1 MSCII
6 LISMISKYSDLTI
19 KQFLNC
25 KLISEMQ
32 SDPIDKN
39 VRLLAEV
46 SGKSVDEI
54 ESLPITELKAKL
66 KHLANIED
74 LGEVGKV
81 RMKFKVKGKSF
92 KVIWRTQDLTSGQYI
107 DVSHFTKEP
116 EQIIYNIH
124 NILAAICVP
133 MKYGLIQQK
142 YDGTKHKDIADL
154 LYNHMTIAQA
164 YPIMLFFCR
173 YYEELDKAILTYLV
187 EEGKKTLKEVEAH
200 FTQSTVG

>member
-1 MSCII
+1 M
-6 LISMISKYSDLTI
+6 
-19 KQFLNC
+19 
-25 KLISEMQ
+25 E

-39 VRLLAEV
+39 VRLLAEM

-54 ESLPITELKAKL
+54 ESLPISELKEKL

-81 RMKFKVKGKSF
+81 RMKFKVKGKYF
-92 KVIWRTQDLTSGQYI
+92 KVIWKTQDLTSGQYI
-107 DVSHFTKEP
+107 DVSHFTKDP
-116 EQIIYNIH
+116 QQIIYNIH

-142 YDGTKHKDIADL
+142 YDGAKHKDIADL

-173 YYEELDKAILTYLV
+173 YYEELDKAILTYLA
-187 EEGKKTLKEVEAH
+187 EEAKKTLKVVEEH

>member
-1 MSCII
+1 
-6 LISMISKYSDLTI
+6 MISKYSDLTI

-32 SDPIDKN
+32 TDPIDRN

-54 ESLPITELKAKL
+54 ESLPLTELKAKL
-66 KHLANIED
+66 KYLANIED

-92 KVIWRTQDLTSGQYI
+92 KVIWKTQELTSGQYI

-116 EQIIYNIH
+116 EKIIYNIH
-124 NILAAICVP
+124 NILAAISVP

-142 YDGTKHKDIADL
+142 YDGAKHKDIADL

-173 YYEELDKAILTYLV
+173 YYEELDSNILTYLV
-187 EEGKKTLKEVEAH
+187 EEGKKALKEVEAH
-200 FTQSTVG
+200 FSQNTVG

>member
-1 MSCII
+1 
-6 LISMISKYSDLTI
+6 MISKYSDLTI

-32 SDPIDKN
+32 TDPIDRN

-46 SGKSVDEI
+46 SGKTVDEI
-54 ESLPITELKAKL
+54 ESLPLTELKAKL
-66 KHLANIED
+66 KYLANIED

-92 KVIWRTQDLTSGQYI
+92 KVIWKTQELTSGQYI

-116 EQIIYNIH
+116 DKIIYNIH
-124 NILAAICVP
+124 NILAAISVP

-142 YDGTKHKDIADL
+142 YDGAKHKDIADL

-173 YYEELDKAILTYLV
+173 YYEELDSNILTYLV
-187 EEGKKTLKEVEAH
+187 EEGKKALKEVEAH
-200 FTQSTVG
+200 FTQNTVG

>member
-1 MSCII
+1 
-6 LISMISKYSDLTI
+6 MISKYSDLTI

-32 SDPIDKN
+32 TDPIDRN

-46 SGKSVDEI
+46 SGKTVDEI
-54 ESLPITELKAKL
+54 ESLPLTELKAKL
-66 KHLANIED
+66 KYLANIED

-92 KVIWRTQDLTSGQYI
+92 KVIWKTQELTSGQYI

-116 EQIIYNIH
+116 DKIIYNIH
-124 NILAAICVP
+124 NILAAISVP

-142 YDGTKHKDIADL
+142 YDGAKHKDIADL

-173 YYEELDKAILTYLV
+173 YYEELDSNILTYLV
-187 EEGKKTLKEVEAH
+187 EEGKKALKEVEAH
-200 FTQSTVG
+200 FTPNTVG

>member
-1 MSCII
+1 
-6 LISMISKYSDLTI
+6 MISKYSDLTI

-32 SDPIDKN
+32 TDPIDRN

-54 ESLPITELKAKL
+54 ESLPLTELKAKL
-66 KHLANIED
+66 KYLANIED

-92 KVIWRTQDLTSGQYI
+92 KVIWKTQELTSGQYI

-116 EQIIYNIH
+116 DKIIYNIH
-124 NILAAICVP
+124 NILAAISVS

-142 YDGTKHKDIADL
+142 YDGAKHKDIADL

-173 YYEELDKAILTYLV
+173 YYEELDSNILTYLV
-187 EEGKKTLKEVEAH
+187 EEGKKALKEVEAH
-200 FTQSTVG
+200 FTPNTVG

>member
-1 MSCII
+1 MVACI

-74 LGEVGKV
+74 SGEVGKV

-92 KVIWRTQDLTSGQYI
+92 KVIWKTQDLTSGQYI

-116 EQIIYNIH
+116 KQIIYNIH

-187 EEGKKTLKEVEAH
+187 EEGKKTLKVVEER
-200 FTQSTVG
+200 FTVG

>member
-1 MSCII
+1 
-6 LISMISKYSDLTI
+6 
-19 KQFLNC
+19 
-25 KLISEMQ
+25 MQ
-32 SDPIDKN
+32 TDPIDRN

-54 ESLPITELKAKL
+54 ESLPLTELKAKL
-66 KHLANIED
+66 KYLANIED

-92 KVIWRTQDLTSGQYI
+92 KVIWKTQELTSGQYI

-116 EQIIYNIH
+116 DKIIYNIH
-124 NILAAICVP
+124 NILAAISVP

-142 YDGTKHKDIADL
+142 YDGAKHKDIADL

-164 YPIMLFFCR
+164 YPIMLFFCKFFA
-173 YYEELDKAILTYLV
+173 ELDSNILTYLV
-187 EEGKKTLKEVEAH
+187 EEGKKALKEVEAH
-200 FTQSTVG
+200 FSQNTVG

>member
-1 MSCII
+1 
-6 LISMISKYSDLTI
+6 MISKYSDLTI

-32 SDPIDKN
+32 TDPIDRN

-54 ESLPITELKAKL
+54 ESLPLTELKAKL
-66 KHLANIED
+66 KYLANIED

-92 KVIWRTQDLTSGQYI
+92 KVIWKTQELTSGQYI

-116 EQIIYNIH
+116 DKIIYNIH
-124 NILAAICVP
+124 NILAAISVP

-142 YDGTKHKDIADL
+142 YDGAKHKDIADL

-173 YYEELDKAILTYLV
+173 YYEELDSNILTYLV
-187 EEGKKTLKEVEAH
+187 EEGKKALKEVEAH
-200 FTQSTVG
+200 FTPNTVG

>member
-1 MSCII
+1 
-6 LISMISKYSDLTI
+6 MISKYSDLTI

-32 SDPIDKN
+32 TDPIDRN

-54 ESLPITELKAKL
+54 ESLPLTELKAKL
-66 KHLANIED
+66 KYLANIED

-92 KVIWRTQDLTSGQYI
+92 KVIWKTQELTSGQYI

-116 EQIIYNIH
+116 DKIIYNIH
-124 NILAAICVP
+124 NILAAISVP

-142 YDGTKHKDIADL
+142 YDGAKHKDIADL

-164 YPIMLFFCR
+164 YPIMLFFCK
-173 YYEELDKAILTYLV
+173 YYEELDSNILTYLV
-187 EEGKKTLKEVEAH
+187 EEGKKALKEVEAH
-200 FTQSTVG
+200 FTPNTVG

>member
-1 MSCII
+1 
-6 LISMISKYSDLTI
+6 MISKYSDLTI

-32 SDPIDKN
+32 TDPIDRN

-54 ESLPITELKAKL
+54 ESLPLTELKAKL
-66 KHLANIED
+66 KYLANIED

-92 KVIWRTQDLTSGQYI
+92 KVIWKTQELTSGQYI

-116 EQIIYNIH
+116 DKIIYNIH
-124 NILAAICVP
+124 NILAAISIP

-142 YDGTKHKDIADL
+142 YDGAKHKDIADL

-173 YYEELDKAILTYLV
+173 YYEELDSNILTYLV
-187 EEGKKTLKEVEAH
+187 EEGKKALKEVEAH
-200 FTQSTVG
+200 FTPNTVG

>member
-1 MSCII
+1 
-6 LISMISKYSDLTI
+6 MISKYSDLTI

-32 SDPIDKN
+32 TDPIDRN

-46 SGKSVDEI
+46 SGKTVDEI
-54 ESLPITELKAKL
+54 ESLPLTELKAKL
-66 KHLANIED
+66 KYLANIED

-81 RMKFKVKGKSF
+81 KMKFKVKGKSF
-92 KVIWRTQDLTSGQYI
+92 KVIWKTQELTSGQYI

-116 EQIIYNIH
+116 DKIIYNIH
-124 NILAAICVP
+124 NILAAISVP

-142 YDGTKHKDIADL
+142 YDGAKHKDIADL

-173 YYEELDKAILTYLV
+173 YYEELDSNILTYLV
-187 EEGKKTLKEVEAH
+187 EEGKKALKEVEAH
-200 FTQSTVG
+200 FTPNTVG

>member
-1 MSCII
+1 
-6 LISMISKYSDLTI
+6 MISKYSDLTI

-32 SDPIDKN
+32 TDPIDRN

-54 ESLPITELKAKL
+54 ESLPLTELKAKL
-66 KHLANIED
+66 KYLANIED

-92 KVIWRTQDLTSGQYI
+92 KVIWKTQELTSGQYI

-116 EQIIYNIH
+116 DKIIYNIH
-124 NILAAICVP
+124 NNLAAISVP

-142 YDGTKHKDIADL
+142 YDGAKHKDIADL

-173 YYEELDKAILTYLV
+173 YFAELDSNILTFLV
-187 EEGKKTLKEVEAH
+187 EEGKKALKEVEAH
-200 FTQSTVG
+200 FTPNTVG

>member
-1 MSCII
+1 
-6 LISMISKYSDLTI
+6 MISKYSDLTI

-32 SDPIDKN
+32 TDPIDRN

-54 ESLPITELKAKL
+54 ESLPLTELKAKL
-66 KHLANIED
+66 KYLANIED

-81 RMKFKVKGKSF
+81 KMKFKVKGKWF
-92 KVIWRTQDLTSGQYI
+92 KVIWKTQELTSGQYI

-116 EQIIYNIH
+116 DKIIYNIH
-124 NILAAICVP
+124 NILAAISVP

-142 YDGTKHKDIADL
+142 YDGAKHKDIADL

-173 YYEELDKAILTYLV
+173 YYEELDSNILTYLV
-187 EEGKKTLKEVEAH
+187 EEGKKALKEVEAH
-200 FTQSTVG
+200 FTPNTVG

>member
-1 MSCII
+1 
-6 LISMISKYSDLTI
+6 MISKYSDLTI

-32 SDPIDKN
+32 TDPIDRN

-46 SGKSVDEI
+46 SGKTVDEI
-54 ESLPITELKAKL
+54 ESLPLTELKAKL
-66 KHLANIED
+66 KYLANIED

-92 KVIWRTQDLTSGQYI
+92 KVIWKTQELTSGQYI

-116 EQIIYNIH
+116 DKIIYNIH
-124 NILAAICVP
+124 NILAAISVP

-142 YDGTKHKDIADL
+142 YDGAKHKDIADL

-173 YYEELDKAILTYLV
+173 YFEELDSNILTYLV
-187 EEGKKTLKEVEAH
+187 EEGKKALKEVEAH
-200 FTQSTVG
+200 FTPNTVG

>member
-1 MSCII
+1 
-6 LISMISKYSDLTI
+6 MISKYSDLTI

-32 SDPIDKN
+32 TDPIDRN

-46 SGKSVDEI
+46 SGKTVDEV
-54 ESLPITELKAKL
+54 ESLPLTELKAKL
-66 KHLANIED
+66 KYLANIED

-81 RMKFKVKGKSF
+81 KMKFKVKGKSF
-92 KVIWRTQDLTSGQYI
+92 KVIWKTQELTSGQYI

-116 EQIIYNIH
+116 DKIIYNIH
-124 NILAAICVP
+124 NILAAISVP

-142 YDGTKHKDIADL
+142 YDGAKHKDIADL

-173 YYEELDKAILTYLV
+173 YYEELDSNILTYLV
-187 EEGKKTLKEVEAH
+187 EEGKKALKEVEAH
-200 FTQSTVG
+200 FTPNTVG

>member
-1 MSCII
+1 
-6 LISMISKYSDLTI
+6 MISKYSDLTI

-32 SDPIDKN
+32 TDPIDRN

-54 ESLPITELKAKL
+54 ESLPLTELKAKL
-66 KHLANIED
+66 KYLANIED

-92 KVIWRTQDLTSGQYI
+92 KVIWKTQELTSGQYI

-116 EQIIYNIH
+116 DKIIYNIH
-124 NILAAICVP
+124 NILAAISVP

-142 YDGTKHKDIADL
+142 YDGAKHKDIADL

-173 YYEELDKAILTYLV
+173 YYEELDSNILTYLV
-187 EEGKKTLKEVEAH
+187 EEGKKALKEVEAH
-200 FTQSTVG
+200 FTQNTVG

>member
-1 MSCII
+1 
-6 LISMISKYSDLTI
+6 MISKYSDLTI

-32 SDPIDKN
+32 TDPIDRN

-46 SGKSVDEI
+46 SGKTVDEV
-54 ESLPITELKAKL
+54 ESLPLTELKAKL
-66 KHLANIED
+66 KYLANIED

-92 KVIWRTQDLTSGQYI
+92 KVIWKTQELTSGQYI

-116 EQIIYNIH
+116 DKIIYNIH
-124 NILAAICVP
+124 NILAAISVP

-142 YDGTKHKDIADL
+142 YDGAKHKDIADL

-173 YYEELDKAILTYLV
+173 YFAELDSNILTYLV
-187 EEGKKTLKEVEAH
+187 EEGKRALKEVEAH
-200 FTQSTVG
+200 FSQNTVG

>member
-1 MSCII
+1 
-6 LISMISKYSDLTI
+6 MISKYSDLTI

-32 SDPIDKN
+32 TDPIDRN

-46 SGKSVDEI
+46 SGKTVDEI
-54 ESLPITELKAKL
+54 ESLPLTELKAKL
-66 KHLANIED
+66 KYLANIED

-92 KVIWRTQDLTSGQYI
+92 KVIWKTQELTSGQYI

-116 EQIIYNIH
+116 DKIIYNIH
-124 NILAAICVP
+124 NILAAISVP

-142 YDGTKHKDIADL
+142 YDGAKHKDIADL

-173 YYEELDKAILTYLV
+173 YYEELDSNILTYLV
-187 EEGKKTLKEVEAH
+187 EEGKKALKEVEAH
-200 FTQSTVG
+200 FTTNTVG

>member
-1 MSCII
+1 
-6 LISMISKYSDLTI
+6 MISKYSDLTI

-32 SDPIDKN
+32 TDPIDRN

-54 ESLPITELKAKL
+54 ESLPLTELKAKL
-66 KHLANIED
+66 KYLANIED

-81 RMKFKVKGKSF
+81 KMKFKVKGKSF
-92 KVIWRTQDLTSGQYI
+92 KVIWKTQELTSGQYI

-116 EQIIYNIH
+116 DKIIYNIH
-124 NILAAICVP
+124 NILAAISVP

-142 YDGTKHKDIADL
+142 YDGAKHKDIADL

-164 YPIMLFFCR
+164 YPIMLFFCKFFA
-173 YYEELDKAILTYLV
+173 ELDSNILTYLV
-187 EEGKKTLKEVEAH
+187 EEGKRALKEVEAH
-200 FTQSTVG
+200 FSQNTVG

>member
-1 MSCII
+1 
-6 LISMISKYSDLTI
+6 MISKYSDLTI

-32 SDPIDKN
+32 TDPIDRN

-46 SGKSVDEI
+46 SGKTVDEI
-54 ESLPITELKAKL
+54 ESLPLTELKAKL
-66 KHLANIED
+66 KYLANIED

-81 RMKFKVKGKSF
+81 KMKFKVKGKSF
-92 KVIWRTQDLTSGQYI
+92 KVIWKTQELTSGQYI

-116 EQIIYNIH
+116 DKIIYNIH
-124 NILAAICVP
+124 NILAAISVP

-142 YDGTKHKDIADL
+142 YDGAKHKDIADL

-173 YYEELDKAILTYLV
+173 YYEELDSNILTFLV
-187 EEGKKTLKEVEAH
+187 EEGKKALKEVEAH
-200 FTQSTVG
+200 FTQNTVG

>member
-1 MSCII
+1 
-6 LISMISKYSDLTI
+6 MISKYSDLTI

-32 SDPIDKN
+32 TDPIDRN

-54 ESLPITELKAKL
+54 ESLPLTELKAKL
-66 KHLANIED
+66 KYLANIED

-92 KVIWRTQDLTSGQYI
+92 KVIWKTQELTSGQYI

-116 EQIIYNIH
+116 DKIIYNIH
-124 NILAAICVP
+124 NILAAISVP

-142 YDGTKHKDIADL
+142 YDGAKHKDIADL

-164 YPIMLFFCR
+164 YPIMLFFCKFFA
-173 YYEELDKAILTYLV
+173 ELDSNILTYLV
-187 EEGKKTLKEVEAH
+187 EEGKRALKEVEAH
-200 FTQSTVG
+200 FSQNTVG

>member
-1 MSCII
+1 
-6 LISMISKYSDLTI
+6 MISKYSDLTI

-32 SDPIDKN
+32 TDPIDRN

-46 SGKSVDEI
+46 SGKTVDEI
-54 ESLPITELKAKL
+54 ESLPLTELKAKL
-66 KHLANIED
+66 KYLANIED

-81 RMKFKVKGKSF
+81 RMNFKVKGKSF
-92 KVIWRTQDLTSGQYI
+92 KVIWKTQELTSGQYI

-116 EQIIYNIH
+116 DKIIYNIH
-124 NILAAICVP
+124 NILAAISVP

-142 YDGTKHKDIADL
+142 YDGAKHKDIADL

-164 YPIMLFFCR
+164 YPIMLFFCK
-173 YYEELDKAILTYLV
+173 YYEELDSNILTYLV
-187 EEGKKTLKEVEAH
+187 EEGKKALKEVEAH
-200 FTQSTVG
+200 FTQNTVG

>member
-1 MSCII
+1 
-6 LISMISKYSDLTI
+6 MISKYSDLTI

-32 SDPIDKN
+32 TDPIDRN

-54 ESLPITELKAKL
+54 ESLPLTELKAKL
-66 KHLANIED
+66 KYLANIED

-81 RMKFKVKGKSF
+81 KMKFKVKGKSF
-92 KVIWRTQDLTSGQYI
+92 KVIWKTQELTSGQYI

-116 EQIIYNIH
+116 DKIIYNIH
-124 NILAAICVP
+124 NILAAISVP

-142 YDGTKHKDIADL
+142 YDGAKHKDIADL

-173 YYEELDKAILTYLV
+173 YYEELDSNILTYLV
-187 EEGKKTLKEVEAH
+187 EEGKKALKEVEAH
-200 FTQSTVG
+200 FTQNTVG

>member
-1 MSCII
+1 
-6 LISMISKYSDLTI
+6 MISKYSDLTI

-32 SDPIDKN
+32 TDPIDRN

-46 SGKSVDEI
+46 SGKTVDEV
-54 ESLPITELKAKL
+54 ESLPLTELKAKL
-66 KHLANIED
+66 KYLANIED

-81 RMKFKVKGKSF
+81 KMKFKVKGKWF
-92 KVIWRTQDLTSGQYI
+92 KVIWKTQELTSGQYI

-116 EQIIYNIH
+116 DKIIYNIH
-124 NILAAICVP
+124 NILAAISVP

-142 YDGTKHKDIADL
+142 YDGAKHKDIADL

-173 YYEELDKAILTYLV
+173 YYEELDSNILTYLV
-187 EEGKKTLKEVEAH
+187 EEGKKALKEVEAH
-200 FTQSTVG
+200 FTQNTVG

>member
-1 MSCII
+1 
-6 LISMISKYSDLTI
+6 MISKYSDLTI

-32 SDPIDKN
+32 TDPIDRN

-46 SGKSVDEI
+46 SGKTVDEI
-54 ESLPITELKAKL
+54 ESLPLTELKAKL
-66 KHLANIED
+66 KYLANIED

-81 RMKFKVKGKSF
+81 KMKFKVKGKSF
-92 KVIWRTQDLTSGQYI
+92 KVIWKTQELTSGQYI

-116 EQIIYNIH
+116 DKIIYNIH
-124 NILAAICVP
+124 NILAAISVP

-142 YDGTKHKDIADL
+142 YDGAKHKDIADL

-173 YYEELDKAILTYLV
+173 YYEELDSNILTYLV
-187 EEGKKTLKEVEAH
+187 EEGKKALKEVEAH
-200 FTQSTVG
+200 FTQNTVG

>member
-1 MSCII
+1 
-6 LISMISKYSDLTI
+6 MISKYSDLTI

-32 SDPIDKN
+32 TDPIDRN

-54 ESLPITELKAKL
+54 ESLPLTELKAKL
-66 KHLANIED
+66 KYLANIED

-81 RMKFKVKGKSF
+81 RMKFKVKGKWF
-92 KVIWRTQDLTSGQYI
+92 KVIWKTQELTSGQYI

-116 EQIIYNIH
+116 DKIIYNIH
-124 NILAAICVP
+124 NILAAISVP

-142 YDGTKHKDIADL
+142 YDGAKHKDIAEL

-173 YYEELDKAILTYLV
+173 YYEELDSNILTYLV
-187 EEGKKTLKEVEAH
+187 EEGKKALKEVEAH
-200 FTQSTVG
+200 FTQNTVG

>member
-1 MSCII
+1 
-6 LISMISKYSDLTI
+6 MISKYSDLTI

-32 SDPIDKN
+32 TDPIDRN

-46 SGKSVDEI
+46 SGKTVDEI
-54 ESLPITELKAKL
+54 ESLPLTELKAKL
-66 KHLANIED
+66 KYLANIED

-92 KVIWRTQDLTSGQYI
+92 KVIWKTQELTSGQYI

-116 EQIIYNIH
+116 DKIIYNIH
-124 NILAAICVP
+124 NILAAISVP

-142 YDGTKHKDIADL
+142 YDGAKHKDIAEL

-173 YYEELDKAILTYLV
+173 YYEELDSNILTFLV
-187 EEGKKTLKEVEAH
+187 EEGKKALKEVEAH
-200 FTQSTVG
+200 FTQNTVG

>member
-1 MSCII
+1 
-6 LISMISKYSDLTI
+6 MISKYSDLTI

-32 SDPIDKN
+32 TDPIDRN

-54 ESLPITELKAKL
+54 ESLPLTELKAKL
-66 KHLANIED
+66 KYLANIED

-92 KVIWRTQDLTSGQYI
+92 KVIWKTQELTSGQYI

-116 EQIIYNIH
+116 DKIIYNIH
-124 NILAAICVP
+124 NILAAISVP

-142 YDGTKHKDIADL
+142 YDGAKHKDIADL

-164 YPIMLFFCR
+164 YPIMLFFCKFFA
-173 YYEELDKAILTYLV
+173 ELDSNILTYLV
-187 EEGKKTLKEVEAH
+187 EEGKKALKEVEAH
-200 FTQSTVG
+200 FSQNTVG

>member
-1 MSCII
+1 
-6 LISMISKYSDLTI
+6 MISKYSDLTI

-32 SDPIDKN
+32 TDPIDRN

-46 SGKSVDEI
+46 SGKTVDEI
-54 ESLPITELKAKL
+54 ESLPLTELKAKL
-66 KHLANIED
+66 KYLANIED

-81 RMKFKVKGKSF
+81 KMKFKVKGKWF
-92 KVIWRTQDLTSGQYI
+92 KVIWKTQELTSGQYI

-116 EQIIYNIH
+116 DKIIYNIH
-124 NILAAICVP
+124 NILAAISVP

-142 YDGTKHKDIADL
+142 YDGAKHKDIADL

-173 YYEELDKAILTYLV
+173 YYEELDSNILTYLV
-187 EEGKKTLKEVEAH
+187 EEGKKALKEVEAH
-200 FTQSTVG
+200 FTPNTVG

>member
-1 MSCII
+1 
-6 LISMISKYSDLTI
+6 MISKYSDLTI

-32 SDPIDKN
+32 TDPIDRN

-54 ESLPITELKAKL
+54 ESLPLTELKAKL
-66 KHLANIED
+66 KYLANIED

-92 KVIWRTQDLTSGQYI
+92 KVIWKTQELTSGQYI

-116 EQIIYNIH
+116 DKIIYNIH
-124 NILAAICVP
+124 NILAAISVP

-142 YDGTKHKDIADL
+142 YDGAKHKDISDL

-173 YYEELDKAILTYLV
+173 YYEELDSNILTYLV
-187 EEGKKTLKEVEAH
+187 EEGKKALKEVEAH
-200 FTQSTVG
+200 FTPNTVG

>member
-1 MSCII
+1 
-6 LISMISKYSDLTI
+6 
-19 KQFLNC
+19 
-25 KLISEMQ
+25 MQ

-92 KVIWRTQDLTSGQYI
+92 KVIWKTQDLTSGQYI

-187 EEGKKTLKEVEAH
+187 EESQKTLKVVEER

>member
-1 MSCII
+1 
-6 LISMISKYSDLTI
+6 MISKYSDLTI

-32 SDPIDKN
+32 TDPIDRN

-54 ESLPITELKAKL
+54 ESLPLTELKAKL
-66 KHLANIED
+66 KYLANIED

-81 RMKFKVKGKSF
+81 KMKFKVKGKWF
-92 KVIWRTQDLTSGQYI
+92 KVIWKTQELTSGQYI

-116 EQIIYNIH
+116 DKIIYNIH
-124 NILAAICVP
+124 NILAAISVP

-142 YDGTKHKDIADL
+142 YDGAKHKDIADL

-173 YYEELDKAILTYLV
+173 YYEELDSNILTYLV
-187 EEGKKTLKEVEAH
+187 EEGKKALKEVEAH
-200 FTQSTVG
+200 FTQNTVG